1 MNRALVFLAASA
13 AAALAVTSACLASP
27 KFDRDFR
34 AEDIHFTMT
43 APARSGDVQLSLR
56 TGDRHH
62 NNSMSGSFAASEL
75 AGLDLA
81 TFRSGGSVPLRF
93 ALIRQAGRV
102 DCVGDARAMKA
113 EGDCRFTPDAAFSSL
128 LASRGI
134 GQPTLEESYDLTMVG
149 ATREL
154 VDALQAANYPRPTIE
169 KLTELAAVGVDRQFI
184 DELSRRGYR
193 PNDLDELVEFGALDI
208 TPDYIDGMARAGFKN
223 MDADAIV
230 EFKALD
236 ISPAYIAELARM
248 GYSGL
253 DPDEVTQLKALDVTP
268 EFVEGFAR
276 IGYANLPVEQLVQL
290 KALDVTPAYVK
301 SLRDRGFAELSPE
314 QLVAIRAVGEH
325 HGKRK

>member
-1 MNRALVFLAASA
+1 MNRALVFLAATA

-27 KFDRDFR
+27 KTNHDFR
-34 AEDIHFTMT
+34 AEDIYFTMT

-56 TGDRHH
+56 SGNDRHNH
-62 NNSMSGSFAASEL
+62 SMSSGFAASEL

-81 TFRSGGSVPLRF
+81 RLRSPASAPLSF
-93 ALIRQAGRV
+93 ALVRQAGRV
-102 DCVGDARAMKA
+102 DCSGNARAMKA
-113 EGDCRFTPDAAFSSL
+113 EGDCRFTADAAFAEL

-134 GQPTLEESYDLTMVG
+134 GRPTAEESYELTMVG

-154 VDALQAANYPRPTIE
+154 VDALQVANYPRPTIE

-208 TPDYIDGMARAGFKN
+208 TPDYIDGMARAGFRN

-230 EFKALD
+230 QFKALD
-236 ISPAYIAELARM
+236 ISPAYIAELARI

-253 DPDEVTQLKALDVTP
+253 DADEVTELKALEVTP

-276 IGYANLPVEQLVQL
+276 IGYSNLPVDTLVQL
-290 KALDVTPAYVK
+290 KALDVTPEYVK
-301 SLRDRGFAELSPE
+301 SLRDRGLAELSPE
-314 QLVAIRAVGEH
+314 QLVALRAVGKH
-325 HGKRK
+325 YSRRK